1 MIPNNNLSV
10 LPWYSSIEQQNAR
23 KWWVYGRIYPLFTP
37 AGFLLP
43 FQVMR
48 DHLSE
53 FVYEPDGDELVEEQ
67 TYLNSFLNYDGED
80 YSILGSMDSGNSVA
94 KYEIEG
100 LGQLYFDNLPGVS
113 PASEPPGANVLFV
126 DSEDNITGHYI
137 LTADSGSFTGGI
149 DIPEDS
155 VYVYIQR
162 STPGYTGAASVYAG
176 KIVERIFP
184 ITKFEIYDKDGGLVG
199 DYSSRIIPQINIKYV
214 EGIDV
219 IVYIGLLPFESSFA
233 NGQYYAKMTDG
244 VNTWYSEIFTVV
256 NDIEPYLKI
265 TWWDEEDFV
274 MDAGVIVYREPPFK
288 NVLYLKADIA
298 KPEYVFE
305 EEGETRD
312 GYFFPVKQI
321 SEKKYRFGFIASE
334 YLLDVMRFIRMA
346 DYAQITKNGQTWNLD
361 TFLITPEWES
371 NGDVANVS
379 AEFETATVA
388 KKIGM
393 IHTPGSRGDFNKDFN
408 NDFNN

>member
-53 FVYEPDGDELVEEQ
+53 FIYEPDGDALVEEQ
-67 TYLNSFLNYDGED
+67 TYLNSYLNYDGED

-113 PASEPPGANVLFV
+113 PASELPGANVLFV

-149 DIPEDS
+149 DIPTDS

-162 STPGYTGAASVYAG
+162 STVGYTGVATVYAG
-176 KIVERIFP
+176 KKFERIFP

-379 AEFETATVA
+379 AEFQTATVA

-393 IHTPGSRGDFNKDFN
+393 IHTPGSRGDFNSDFN